1 MEEAIDMPERK
12 AAFLELELA
21 IDHARASG
29 HHMLVALVDMDRFY
43 RVNETKG
50 TDFGNHVLEVIAS
63 RLGEA
68 GATLAG
74 GHFHGTSRLG
84 GDCFQ
89 IVIAIHEQELVRAAQ
104 LLEAIKF
111 AVERPVADGEQEL
124 YLTSSIGACVY
135 PKDGLTSEQLL
146 CRAELALYRSK
157 ENGGNRVQVYS
168 SDDTVRMNRKIMIE
182 TSLRPALVQR
192 QFHLSYQP
200 VYQLDNG
207 RLRGYEALIRWEH
220 PELGNVSPEEFIPI
234 AEFNGLIV
242 PIGEWVLREVCKR
255 LSDMLRYD
263 GLDHLRI
270 SINISSKQLMDPSFV
285 STVVNVIDEYELK
298 AESLELEISERQMAL
313 HETQQTAAAL
323 SGLHAA
329 GVRIVLDDF
338 GRGYSSY
345 TSLKYLPIH
354 SVKIDKSFVKDID
367 LRGADRFIVESM
379 IQLARRLG
387 LEAIAKGVEFEEQ
400 MQLLKEWGCQYVQ
413 GYLLGMPM
421 DPTQLDSSVFRRTE
435 EIDG

>member
-1 MEEAIDMPERK
+1 MEAAIDMPGRK

-21 IDHARASG
+21 IEHARTTG

-43 RVNETKG
+43 RLNETKG
-50 TDFGNHVLEVIAS
+50 NDFGNYVLGVIAN
-63 RLGEA
+63 RLCEA
-68 GATLAG
+68 GATLSG
-74 GHFHGTSRLG
+74 GLFNETSRFG

-89 IVIAIHEQELVRAAQ
+89 IVIAFHEQELVRVTHV
-104 LLEAIKF
+104 LEAIKF
-111 AVERPVADGEQEL
+111 AVERPIADGEQEL
-124 YLTSSIGACVY
+124 YLTSSIGASLY

-146 CRAELALYRSK
+146 CHAELALYRSK
-157 ENGGNRVQVYS
+157 ESGGNRVEVYS
-168 SDDTVRMNRKIMIE
+168 SEDTVQMNRKITIE
-182 TSLRPALVQR
+182 SSLRPALVQR

-207 RLRGYEALIRWEH
+207 RLRGYEALIRWQH

-242 PIGEWVLREVCKR
+242 PLGEWVLREVCRR
-255 LSDMLRYD
+255 LSDMLRYE

-270 SINISSKQLMDPSFV
+270 SINISSQQLISPSFV
-285 STVVNVIDEYELK
+285 STVINVVDEYELK
-298 AESLELEISERQMAL
+298 AESLELEISERRMAL
-313 HETQQTAAAL
+313 HDIQQVAEAL
-323 SGLHAA
+323 SELHAA

-338 GRGYSSY
+338 GKGYSSY

-367 LRGADRFIVESM
+367 LGGADRYIVESM

-400 MQLLKEWGCQYVQ
+400 MLLLKEWGCHYVQ
-413 GYLLGMPM
+413 GYLLGKPM
-421 DPTQLDSSVFRRTE
+421 DPTQLDASVFRRTVE
-435 EIDG
+435 NDG